1 LAAFS
6 IAEGA
11 RFQIAPIIEA
21 SGRLERGDA
30 MPWFISIPSLALL
43 MIDFVLMFHWMNASF
58 EEQAR
63 WDRGMFPTDMR
74 VFFGFLLFFVFG
86 LGAFGH

>member
-11 RFQIAPIIEA
+11 RFQIAPII
-21 SGRLERGDA
+21 GDGV

-63 WDRGMFPTDMR
+63 WDRGMFPTEKR
-74 VFFGFLLFFVFG
+74 VFFGFVFFFVFG